1 MPKKREPSVPRTSR
15 YKNHKFMNP
24 DGSVDGEKLL
34 RLVQQTPGAMDL
46 MVANG
51 VIKEHK
57 PAFEDQI
64 DIHRL
69 VDGLADLL
77 VFAAYGDKEALV
89 QLKAIDKLIRPAVYE
104 IPISKI
110 REIVERY
117 DTRPPLARGWE
128 LRRLMYFLSS
138 VVEPLK
144 HGHEFAPNHPVVMRE
159 DRPAVFVGLAD
170 LARKYI
176 RRNSTL
182 QSLAIQIYLKQ
193 LQDEG
198 VTGADQA
205 ITERSLKRDLAEV
218 EKWERN
224 ASQDDKFRRGLAQS
238 VLFGDTAIAW
248 CGYSQGW
255 KERRKKKKRGAKSA
269 SD

>member
-24 DGSVDGEKLL
+24 DGSVDGERLL
-34 RLVQQTPGAMDL
+34 RLVRETPGVLDL
-46 MVANG
+46 IIAHEL
-51 VIKEHK
+51 IKEKK
-57 PAFEDQI
+57 PAFENQI

-69 VDGLADLL
+69 VDGISHLL
-77 VFAAYGDKEALV
+77 LFAAYGDKEALL
-89 QLKAIDKLIRPAVYE
+89 QLHAIEKLTRAALYE
-104 IPISKI
+104 IPLSKI
-110 REIVERY
+110 EEIVEKY
-117 DTRPPLARGWE
+117 HTRPPLARGWE
-128 LRRLMYFLSS
+128 LRRLMYFLAS

-144 HGHEFAPNHPVVMRE
+144 RGHKFAPNHPVVMRE
-159 DRPAVFVGLAD
+159 GRPGIFVGLAD

-198 VTGADQA
+198 VTGADQT

-269 SD
+269 SN